1 MDALDDI
8 RTRTLAAIDASAD
21 PAALDA
27 VRVAALGKKGDVT
40 GLMKTLGG
48 LDPDARRSFGQA
60 VNQLKDEVSAA
71 LDGRRKV
78 LNAAALDQR

>member
-27 VRVAALGKKGDVT
+27 VRVAALGKKGAAQ
-40 GLMKTLGG
+40 GPQPLSRQNHAPRKGASAGG
-48 LDPDARRSFGQA
+48 S
-60 VNQLKDEVSAA
+60 SSSS
-71 LDGRRKV
+71 
-78 LNAAALDQR
+78 